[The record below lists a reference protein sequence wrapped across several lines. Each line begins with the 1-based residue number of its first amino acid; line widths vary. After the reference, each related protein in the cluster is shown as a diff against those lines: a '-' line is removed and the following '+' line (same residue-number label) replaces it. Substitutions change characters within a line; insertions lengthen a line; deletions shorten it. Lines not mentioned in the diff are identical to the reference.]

1 MNDKTSAFSDSLL
14 SAIPWVII
22 SKLLLFIVY
31 FSISVLTVRY
41 LGTEDYGIYVIC
53 KSIAEVLILVCTLGM
68 TGAFMRFIPELILLK
83 NKAGIKRLILKAS
96 SLQLIAFI
104 VIGSGLY
111 LSSGMIGSYFSIA
124 FNGALFFTLL
134 LVIFELTKTNVN
146 AILTSLYRAR
156 TLTLFSTINGI
167 CWITFLYIFLEYD
180 PSVSNALFAPALSYG
195 IIYLIAGLA
204 IYQYLNSLNWK
215 SPTYSLGK
223 KRVLKHSSS
232 IAASMLVRLMM
243 LKYTELF
250 FLGGQHDA
258 ETVGMYDLAFSLP
271 MMAIVFIPAAIQ
283 DLFVSGF
290 SEAYVKDHNAL
301 PRLIRAFY
309 KILILL
315 TVPIATFGFFF
326 APEFLIFSYGPS
338 LTKVAELCSVFCL
351 IHLLPLISMPLS
363 MGIQAK
369 EKVLNMFPT
378 LLMQLGVNLILD
390 YLFIV
395 QLQWGVW
402 GALCAIF
409 LTFALTIPVRLYV
422 VNKVLGGIYFPGR
435 FFLRIFGISM
445 IIGFSIQYFTHSPN
459 IITLLTLAPFYA
471 IGITIAINLL
481 GLLTDEDTSDLN
493 MISNGKFST
502 YINFFK
508 ERIFKF
514 SLPKPNTKQT

>member
-1 MNDKTSAFSDSLL
+1 MDEKTSAFSDSLL
-14 SAIPWVII
+14 NAIPWVII

-31 FSISVLTVRY
+31 FSISILTVRY

-68 TGAFMRFIPELILLK
+68 TGAFMRFIPELVLHK
-83 NKAGIKRLILKAS
+83 NKAGVKRLILKAS
-96 SLQLIAFI
+96 SLQLIAVI
-104 VIGSGLY
+104 LIGSLLY
-111 LSSGMIGSYFSIA
+111 LSSDMIGAYFSIA
-124 FNGALFFTLL
+124 FKGALLFTLL
-134 LVIFELTKTNVN
+134 LVIFELIKTNVN

-167 CWITFLYIFLEYD
+167 FWITLLYIFLEID

-195 IIYLIAGLA
+195 VIYLIAGLA
-204 IYQYLNSLNWK
+204 IYQYLKSLNWR
-215 SPTYSLGK
+215 SPPYSLGK

-232 IAASMLVRLMM
+232 IAASMLVRLLM
-243 LKYTELF
+243 LKYTEIF
-250 FLGGQHDA
+250 FLGGQHEA
-258 ETVGMYDLAFSLP
+258 KIVGMYDLAFSLP
-271 MMAIVFIPAAIQ
+271 MMAIVFIPAAVQ

-301 PRLIRAFY
+301 PRLIRAFF

-326 APEFLIFSYGPS
+326 APEILVFSYGPS
-338 LTKVAELCSVFCL
+338 FSRVAELCSVFCL

-378 LLMQLGVNLILD
+378 LLMQLSVNLILD

-395 QLQWGVW
+395 HLQWGVW
-402 GALCAIF
+402 GALLAIF

-422 VNKVLGGIYFPGR
+422 VKKVLGGIFFPGS

-445 IIGFSIQYFTHSPN
+445 IIGFSIQYFTHSPS
-459 IITLLTLAPFYA
+459 LLTLIALAPLYA
-471 IGITIAINLL
+471 IGIAVVIKLF
-481 GLLTDEDTSDLN
+481 GLFSDEDTSDLN
-493 MISNGKFST
+493 MILNGKFSA
-502 YINFFK
+502 YVNFFK
-508 ERIFKF
+508 ESIFKF